1 MDTGSSVLV
10 IGAGPAGLIA
20 AITAAQRGFQ
30 VIMLDS
36 NRLPGRKLLLTGKG
50 RCNLTNACDS
60 TEMISHILRNG
71 KFLINAL
78 HRFGSSDTV
87 AFFASLGLTTK
98 TERGN
103 RVFPASDQARDVLN
117 VLLNIAGKAGVD
129 FRSERVIQVNSEQ
142 GIFQVQT
149 SRHSYHASRLILATG
164 GMAYPATGSSGDG
177 YRWAADMGH
186 RIVPPRPALVP
197 LETSTAWIKGMNR
210 LLIKNCRAEIFSNSG
225 RKLFSGFGEIE
236 LDQGMAGG
244 PVLLT
249 ASSQLDD
256 VQGCRL
262 LIDLKPALSQEQLQG
277 RLDREVERKPGL
289 ITADLLRKLLP
300 AALALVFP
308 PLLNLK
314 PGTRVIDLKSDRRK
328 DLLDLLK
335 SLPIEL
341 TGHGPFS
348 KAVITA
354 GGVDVQEVDPQT
366 MGSRL
371 IPGLYF
377 AGEVLDLDGL
387 TGGFNLQIAW
397 TTGFVAG
404 SSC

>member
-1 MDTGSSVLV
+1 MV
-10 IGAGPAGLIA
+10 GAGPAGLTA
-20 AITAAQRGFQ
+20 AITAAQRGYR
-30 VIMLDS
+30 VIMLDG

-50 RCNLTNACDS
+50 RCNLTNACDNDL
-60 TEMISHILRNG
+60 MISNILHNG

-78 HRFGSSDTV
+78 YQFGSSDTI
-87 AFFASLGLTTK
+87 AFFASLGLPTK

-103 RVFPASDQARDVLN
+103 RVFPASDQARDVLD
-117 VLLNIAGKAGVD
+117 VLLNIADKAGVD
-129 FRSERVIQVNSEQ
+129 FRSERVIQVSHER
-142 GIFQVQT
+142 GIFQIKTT
-149 SRHSYHASRLILATG
+149 SSLYHSSRLIIATG
-164 GMAYPATGSSGDG
+164 GMSYPATGSTGDG
-177 YRWAADMGH
+177 YRWAAALGH
-186 RIVPPRPALVP
+186 RIVPTRPALVP
-197 LETSTAWIKGMNR
+197 LVTSTAWIKVMNR
-210 LLIKNCRAEIFSNSG
+210 LLLKNCGVEIISKSG

-244 PVLLT
+244 ALLLT
-249 ASSQLDD
+249 ASSQLDS

-262 LIDLKPALSQEQLQG
+262 LIDLKPALSPEQLQN
-277 RLDREVERKPGL
+277 RIEREVERKPGL

-300 AALALVFP
+300 AALAGIFSQLS
-308 PLLNLK
+308 NIK
-314 PGTRVIDLKSDRRK
+314 PGTRVIDLKIKARK
-328 DLLDLLK
+328 RLVELLK
-335 SLPIEL
+335 SLPVEL

>member
-1 MDTGSSVLV
+1 MDRGTSVLV
-10 IGAGPAGLIA
+10 VGAGPAGLTA
-20 AITAAQRGFQ
+20 AITAAQRGYR
-30 VIMLDS
+30 VIMLDG

-50 RCNLTNACDS
+50 RCNLTNACDNDL
-60 TEMISHILRNG
+60 MISNILHNG

-78 HRFGSSDTV
+78 YQFGSSDTI
-87 AFFASLGLTTK
+87 AFFASLGLPTK

-103 RVFPASDQARDVLN
+103 RVFPASDQARDVLD
-117 VLLNIAGKAGVD
+117 VLLNIADKAGVD
-129 FRSERVIQVNSEQ
+129 FRSERVIQVSHER
-142 GIFQVQT
+142 GIFQIKTT
-149 SRHSYHASRLILATG
+149 SSLYHSSRLIIATG
-164 GMAYPATGSSGDG
+164 GMSYPATGSTGDG
-177 YRWAADMGH
+177 YRWAAALGH
-186 RIVPPRPALVP
+186 RIVPTRPALVP
-197 LETSTAWIKGMNR
+197 LVTSTAWIKVMNR
-210 LLIKNCRAEIFSNSG
+210 LLLKNCGVEIISKSG

-244 PVLLT
+244 ALLLT
-249 ASSQLDD
+249 ASSQLDS

-262 LIDLKPALSQEQLQG
+262 LIDLKPALSPEQLQN
-277 RLDREVERKPGL
+277 RIEREVERKPGL

-300 AALALVFP
+300 AALAGIFP
-308 PLLNLK
+308 QLSNIK
-314 PGTRVIDLKSDRRK
+314 PGTRVIDLKIKARK
-328 DLLDLLK
+328 RLVELLK
-335 SLPIEL
+335 SLPVEL